1 MSFTALVKAQLS
13 VEVLKELFVACRVA
27 VPDTKPRTTLLA
39 EADSDVPSVNVKSN
53 EVVDSFPV
61 ASAKRKYSVVTPRSS
76 QPRVKSSA

>member
-27 VPDTKPRTTLLA
+27 VPDTRPSTTLLA

-53 EVVDSFPV
+53 EVVDSFPE
-61 ASAKRKYSVVTPRSS
+61 ASANRKYRVVTPRSS
-76 QPRVKSSA
+76 QPRVRSSA